1 MSSPLNAESSSFA
14 TVDDI
19 PPSLYI
25 GHHATDRSGPVTTRL
40 LAQAQNTGYD
50 LLTSPIT
57 TPHFHSRVLQ
67 LVEDHLQNAASTQTP
82 VENLPTPLITPLSP
96 ADSHLTPSD
105 ANSAIIGVV
114 SPWIDLSSRDPLIA
128 HVSKHILGMEVAYAA
143 FCGISN
149 LIIHGPVSSEGT
161 MQYARA
167 VLEALGMGPYVQI
180 HILLPMTG
188 ELEVDVEGTPLAE
201 LARDE
206 YSADAADEDGEDV
219 EDEGEPE
226 LYGSWEVW
234 DAIRGLCSYHGRLS
248 IALELPRQLPPIH
261 LQSRWYSEPVRLLV
275 FPRTSFLRNP
285 KGWPVLSKAH
295 QSYLSRFLRLRFP
308 PWALLS
314 DCNPIPT
321 QETSSATAPT
331 PDPTPAEA
339 SSASSSTTA
348 AAAEKPTAHLE
359 YLRHLQQTQP
369 YRPPIERF
377 GQGYQD
383 FLQSPL
389 QPLTDNLESITYE
402 VFEKDPVKY
411 EWYERATALALED
424 LEPQVSGKGQDGKAV
439 VTVAVVGA
447 GRGPLVSRALEAS
460 RKTGVQ
466 VKVWAVEKNP
476 NAYVLLQRR
485 NMEDPVW
492 GGKVSVVKSD
502 MRSWKGPK
510 VGSPSAGGEET
521 TGTVDILV
529 SELLG
534 SFADNELSPECLDGV
549 QHVLHPTHGVSI
561 PQSYSAHLT
570 PLASPRIHADLL
582 SRASNDLNM
591 SVQEKWELPYVVMLH
606 QYDFLST
613 GPPSST
619 TTAPR
624 ENAAE
629 DSDLHPNI
637 HQTWSFSHPVPA
649 SILEQARQRGGGQ
662 IDAGGFQGGN
672 GSNEH
677 NARCTPSGGLS
688 FPIPHR
694 GTVHGLAGYFETVL
708 YASPSAASKP
718 PTNTSTN
725 NSTSKTN
732 PADWKQTRQVELST
746 NPLTMSHK
754 SPDMISWFPIFF
766 PFKTPLYIPDN
777 GRLAVQMWRGTDDR
791 GVWYEWSGDVFEED
805 GNGSGEK
812 KVGTG
817 GGKGS
822 SSSRRRKGRKVGG
835 SGLHSSRGNMCLM

>member
-1 MSSPLNAESSSFA
+1 
-14 TVDDI
+14 
-19 PPSLYI
+19 
-25 GHHATDRSGPVTTRL
+25 
-40 LAQAQNTGYD
+40 
-50 LLTSPIT
+50 
-57 TPHFHSRVLQ
+57 
-67 LVEDHLQNAASTQTP
+67 
-82 VENLPTPLITPLSP
+82 
-96 ADSHLTPSD
+96 
-105 ANSAIIGVV
+105 
-114 SPWIDLSSRDPLIA
+114 
-128 HVSKHILGMEVAYAA
+128 
-143 FCGISN
+143 
-149 LIIHGPVSSEGT
+149 
-161 MQYARA
+161 
-167 VLEALGMGPYVQI
+167 
-180 HILLPMTG
+180 
-188 ELEVDVEGTPLAE
+188 
-201 LARDE
+201 
-206 YSADAADEDGEDV
+206 EDV

-226 LYGSWEVW
+226 LYGSWEIW
-234 DAIRGLCSYHGRLS
+234 DAMRGLCSYHGRLS

-275 FPRTSFLRNP
+275 FPRTSFPRNP

-314 DCNPIPT
+314 DCNPLPT
-321 QETSSATAPT
+321 QETSSTTAKT
-331 PDPTPAEA
+331 PEPTPAEA
-339 SSASSSTTA
+339 SSASTSATTTA
-348 AAAEKPTAHLE
+348 PEKPTAHLE

-411 EWYERATALALED
+411 EWYERAIALALED
-424 LEPQVSGKGQDGKAV
+424 LEPQVPGKGQDGKAV

-460 RKTGVQ
+460 RRTGVQ

-485 NMEDPVW
+485 NMEDQVW

-502 MRSWKGPK
+502 MRSWKGPTG
-510 VGSPSAGGEET
+510 GSPSTGGGEEAT
-521 TGTVDILV
+521 TGKVDILV

-613 GPPSST
+613 GPLSST
-619 TTAPR
+619 TTTPH

-629 DSDLHPNI
+629 ESDPQPNI
-637 HQTWSFSHPVPA
+637 HQTWYFSHPLPPA
-649 SILEQARQRGGGQ
+649 ILEQARQRGGGQ

-677 NARCTPSGGLS
+677 NARRTPTGGLS

-708 YASPSAASKP
+708 YASPSSAQQDTAGT
-718 PTNTSTN
+718 TNSRN
-725 NSTSKTN
+725 NPN
-732 PADWKQTRQVELST
+732 DWKQTRKVELST
-746 NPLTMSHK
+746 NPLTMSRK

-766 PFKTPLYIPDN
+766 PFQTPLYIPDN
-777 GRLAVQMWRGTDDR
+777 GSLEVQMWRGTDDR
-791 GVWYEWSGDVFEED
+791 GVWYEWCGEVIEKKES
-805 GNGSGEK
+805 GSG
-812 KVGTG
+812 GSG
-817 GGKGS
+817 GGKG
-822 SSSRRRKGRKVGG
+822 RRRKVGG